1 MELVHSVRERMV
13 LIDILVIHIVDYVM
27 RIVDY
32 VMRIVD

>member
-27 RIVDY
+27 RIVD
-32 VMRIVD
+32 